1 MKTKGFKLISFVLM
15 LSLLLS
21 VFSLSAC
28 TDDEPRTLDS
38 VEQSIVG
45 IWKRATSD
53 RIFYF
58 NSDGTWEAPGY
69 VDKRFQ
75 FRHTGDGID
84 DERGHYEIIDCEFDQ
99 WALFDLEPDKLYS
112 IINGT
117 VYDKQGLERQQ
128 I

>member
-1 MKTKGFKLISFVLM
+1 MKTKGFKLISLVLM

-21 VFSLSAC
+21 VLSLSAC

-69 VDKRFQ
+69 VDKRFVNS
-75 FRHTGDGID
+75 TNG
-84 DERGHYEIIDCEFDQ
+84 
-99 WALFDLEPDKLYS
+99 LYS
-112 IINGT
+112 TLNQINCT
-117 VYDKQGLERQQ
+117 VL
-128 I
+128 